1 MHLRITPPP
10 GRGHSENLAKE
21 ISPSA
26 TANGDRDVDRF
37 SDTDAAAVRGMI
49 LIGLGANEPSAVGLP
64 QATLEAALA
73 MLAAEGVAITAQS
86 RWYRS
91 APVPP
96 SDQPWFVN
104 GVAAVTTRLDPAGL
118 LALLHRIEAHFG
130 RRRRLRDE
138 ARPIDIDLLAYD
150 DVVSG
155 EGRTPRLPHPRLHQR
170 AFVLLPLRDVAPN
183 WRHPEIGQSVAALI
197 ASLPPGQQAWPIE
210 AP

>member
-1 MHLRITPPP
+1 
-10 GRGHSENLAKE
+10 
-21 ISPSA
+21 
-26 TANGDRDVDRF
+26 
-37 SDTDAAAVRGMI
+37 MI
-49 LIGLGANEPSAVGLP
+49 LIGLGANEPSVVGPP

-73 MLAAEGVAITAQS
+73 MLAAEGVAIAAQS

-104 GVAAVTTRLDPAGL
+104 GVVAVTTRLDPAGL
-118 LALLHRIEAHFG
+118 LALLHRTEAHFG
-130 RRRRLRDE
+130 RRRRQRDE
-138 ARPIDIDLLAYD
+138 ARPIDLDLLAYD
-150 DVVSG
+150 DLVWG

-183 WRHPEIGQSVAALI
+183 WRHPDLGQSVAALI
-197 ASLPPGQQAWPIE
+197 AALPPEQRAEPIE